1 MKILFISLNA
11 LFMARTMQKALVK
24 KKKKPKMQNTSAQ
37 SKHILNFF
45 NFAHHLKVGENWH
58 LTSTSRLYSIL
69 SFRDSIYPSKLPL
82 RLDFYVLSWLFFIWH
97 LVGTQV
103 LEARVL
109 SRPLESR
116 FLCSKNYIV
125 YSLGIYLN

>member
-11 LFMARTMQKALVK
+11 LLMARTMQKALVK
-24 KKKKPKMQNTSAQ
+24 KKKKKKQKCKTHQPNPN
-37 SKHILNFF
+37 IYLIFF

-69 SFRDSIYPSKLPL
+69 SFKDSIYPSKLPL
-82 RLDFYVLSWLFFIWH
+82 RLDFYVLSWLFFMWH

-109 SRPLESR
+109 S
-116 FLCSKNYIV
+116 
-125 YSLGIYLN
+125 